1 MTSYAPDRHRQS
13 SSREFIIIRRLRSL
27 CGSMM
32 GHAASPA
39 PQTNC
44 RRISG
49 FCSVLLVCIF
59 AQGLCFFHFT
69 VKNQLSEAGT
79 EIICREMPLR
89 IKRAHTHTTF
99 SLPLSLSHSLLCYT
113 FCFTFTENC
122 SFSLRYT
129 AQLMTFF
136 PPWCSTAHDIILDG
150 ANKFAI
156 NGKWLCSRKR
166 KG

>member
-44 RRISG
+44 LRISG
-49 FCSVLLVCIF
+49 FCSVLLVFIFIF

-99 SLPLSLSHSLLCYT
+99 SLPLSLSHSFFL
-113 FCFTFTENC
+113 
-122 SFSLRYT
+122 SLGLHTLFHFYRKLFVFLTLYGT
-129 AQLMTFF
+129 INDVF
-136 PPWCSTAHDIILDG
+136 PPMMQHSSWYNFRWS
-150 ANKFAI
+150 K
-156 NGKWLCSRKR
+156 
-166 KG
+166 